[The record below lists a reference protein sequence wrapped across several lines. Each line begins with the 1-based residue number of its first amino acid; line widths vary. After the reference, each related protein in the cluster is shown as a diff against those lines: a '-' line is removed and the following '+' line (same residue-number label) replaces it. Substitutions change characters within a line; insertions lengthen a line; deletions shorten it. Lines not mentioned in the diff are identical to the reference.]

1 MIADPYVSLVFFPV
15 VLLLVCAFGAYWDWR
30 LEDRLRKSDRLV
42 HRNLQRIGG
51 RQS

>member
-30 LEDRLRKSDRLV
+30 LTDRERKHKRMV

-51 RQS
+51 RQT

>member
-1 MIADPYVSLVFFPV
+1 MTDPFVTIVFFAV
-15 VLLLVCAFGAYWDWR
+15 VLLAFCAFGAYWDWR
-30 LEDRLRKSDRLV
+30 LTDRLRRSDRKV